1 MVRRKY
7 RINWFRL
14 FMMAIIVYS
23 IYVCVNQQLQY
34 AAISRETEAMR
45 IQLEQL
51 QKTNET
57 MSLEKQK
64 LSTPA
69 HVEKLARE
77 ELGLV
82 KPGEV
87 PYVR

>member
-1 MVRRKY
+1 M
-7 RINWFRL
+7 I
-14 FMMAIIVYS
+14 AIILYTV
-23 IYVCVNQQLQY
+23 YVCVNQQLQY
-34 AAISRETEAMR
+34 AAISREMEATKT
-45 IQLEQL
+45 QLEQL
-51 QKTNET
+51 QQTNEA
-57 MSLEKQK
+57 MGQEKQK

-82 KPGEV
+82 KPGEI

>member
-1 MVRRKY
+1 MVKRKY
-7 RINWFRL
+7 RLNWFRVV
-14 FMMAIIVYS
+14 MIAIILYT

-34 AAISRETEAMR
+34 AAISREMEATKT
-45 IQLEQL
+45 QLEQL
-51 QKTNET
+51 QQTNEA
-57 MSLEKQK
+57 MGQEKQK

-82 KPGEV
+82 KPGEI

>member
-1 MVRRKY
+1 MVKRKY
-7 RINWFRL
+7 RLNWFRVV
-14 FMMAIIVYS
+14 MIAIILYTV
-23 IYVCVNQQLQY
+23 YVCVNQQLQY
-34 AAISRETEAMR
+34 AAISREIEATKT
-45 IQLEQL
+45 QLEQL
-51 QKTNET
+51 QQTNEA
-57 MSLEKQK
+57 MGQEKQK

-82 KPGEV
+82 KPGEI

>member
-1 MVRRKY
+1 M
-7 RINWFRL
+7 I
-14 FMMAIIVYS
+14 AIILYTV
-23 IYVCVNQQLQY
+23 YVCVNQQLQY
-34 AAISRETEAMR
+34 AAISREMEATR
-45 IQLEQL
+45 TQLEQL
-51 QKTNET
+51 QQTNEA
-57 MSLEKQK
+57 MGQEKQK

-82 KPGEV
+82 KPGEI

>member
-1 MVRRKY
+1 M
-7 RINWFRL
+7 I
-14 FMMAIIVYS
+14 AIILYT

-34 AAISRETEAMR
+34 AAISREMEATKT
-45 IQLEQL
+45 QLEQL
-51 QKTNET
+51 QQTNEA
-57 MSLEKQK
+57 MGQEKQK

-82 KPGEV
+82 KPGEI

>member
-1 MVRRKY
+1 MVKRKY
-7 RINWFRL
+7 RLNWFRVV
-14 FMMAIIVYS
+14 MIAIILYTV
-23 IYVCVNQQLQY
+23 YVCVNQQLQY
-34 AAISRETEAMR
+34 AAISREMEATR
-45 IQLEQL
+45 TQLEQL
-51 QKTNET
+51 QQTNEA
-57 MSLEKQK
+57 MNQEKEK

-82 KPGEV
+82 KPGEI

>member
-1 MVRRKY
+1 MVKRKY
-7 RINWFRL
+7 RLNWFRVV
-14 FMMAIIVYS
+14 MIAIILYTV
-23 IYVCVNQQLQY
+23 YVCVNQQLQY
-34 AAISRETEAMR
+34 AAISREMEATKT
-45 IQLEQL
+45 QLEQL
-51 QKTNET
+51 QQTNEA
-57 MSLEKQK
+57 MGQEKQK

-82 KPGEV
+82 KPGEI

>member
-1 MVRRKY
+1 M
-7 RINWFRL
+7 I
-14 FMMAIIVYS
+14 AIILYTV
-23 IYVCVNQQLQY
+23 YVCVNQQLQY
-34 AAISRETEAMR
+34 AAISREMEATKT
-45 IQLEQL
+45 QLEQL
-51 QKTNET
+51 QQTNEA
-57 MSLEKQK
+57 MGQERQK

-82 KPGEV
+82 KPGEI

>member
-1 MVRRKY
+1 MVKRKY
-7 RINWFRL
+7 RLNWFRVV
-14 FMMAIIVYS
+14 MIAIILYTV
-23 IYVCVNQQLQY
+23 YVCVNQQLQY
-34 AAISRETEAMR
+34 AAISREMEATR
-45 IQLEQL
+45 TQLEQL
-51 QKTNET
+51 QQTNEA
-57 MSLEKQK
+57 MGQEKQK

-82 KPGEV
+82 KPGEI

>member
-1 MVRRKY
+1 M
-7 RINWFRL
+7 I
-14 FMMAIIVYS
+14 AIILYTD
-23 IYVCVNQQLQY
+23 YVCVNQQLQY
-34 AAISRETEAMR
+34 AAISREMEATKT
-45 IQLEQL
+45 QLEQL
-51 QKTNET
+51 QQTNEA
-57 MSLEKQK
+57 MGQEKQK

-82 KPGEV
+82 KPGEI

>member
-1 MVRRKY
+1 M
-7 RINWFRL
+7 I
-14 FMMAIIVYS
+14 AIILYTV
-23 IYVCVNQQLQY
+23 YVCVNQQLQY
-34 AAISRETEAMR
+34 AAISREMEATR
-45 IQLEQL
+45 TQLEQL
-51 QKTNET
+51 QQTNEA
-57 MSLEKQK
+57 MNQEKQK

-82 KPGEV
+82 KPGEI

>member
-1 MVRRKY
+1 MVKRKY
-7 RINWFRL
+7 RLNWFRVV
-14 FMMAIIVYS
+14 MIAIILYTV
-23 IYVCVNQQLQY
+23 YVCVNQQLQY
-34 AAISRETEAMR
+34 AAISREMEATR
-45 IQLEQL
+45 TQLEQL
-51 QKTNET
+51 QQTNEA
-57 MSLEKQK
+57 MNQEKQK

-82 KPGEV
+82 KPGEI

>member
-1 MVRRKY
+1 MGKRKY
-7 RINWFRL
+7 RLNWFRVV
-14 FMMAIIVYS
+14 MIAIILYTV
-23 IYVCVNQQLQY
+23 YVCVNQQLQY
-34 AAISRETEAMR
+34 AAISREMEATR
-45 IQLEQL
+45 TQLEQL
-51 QKTNET
+51 QQTNEA
-57 MSLEKQK
+57 MNQEKQK

-82 KPGEV
+82 KPGEI